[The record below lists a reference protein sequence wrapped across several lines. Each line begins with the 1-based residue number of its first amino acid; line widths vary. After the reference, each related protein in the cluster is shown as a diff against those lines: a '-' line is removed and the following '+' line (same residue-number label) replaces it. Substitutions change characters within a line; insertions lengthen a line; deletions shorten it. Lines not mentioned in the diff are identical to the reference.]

1 MTSLSQAQSVP
12 PGPDHTLPPEEQA
25 LTQGHTQGQTQMK
38 AVVQKKASAW
48 NAELSLQ
55 FGRTARG
62 TVLQRADHQGP
73 LYVQKAFYPEGPDLA
88 QVYLL
93 HPPGGLVSGDRLQIT
108 VKCCDDS
115 HALQTTPGAGR
126 VYRARPDRALQ
137 HQINILNVGY
147 GSSIE
152 WLPLETILYPDAC
165 TRLDTHV
172 NLADDARFIG
182 WEITSLGMPNQ
193 NLPFATGNLS
203 QTLQITR
210 NERILLRE
218 RLQIDDGSRAL
229 LNGSAGLRGNPVNGL
244 MVAGPF
250 AMPDKQTTE
259 PLIDALIQ
267 QLRQIV
273 DECDALAAVSLTGEF
288 MTIRYLGN
296 QTDQAMKL
304 FIRCWQAIRP
314 QLLGREAC
322 EPRIWAT

>member
-1 MTSLSQAQSVP
+1 MISLSEPALSEPQLSESELFESELSQLKEGA
-12 PGPDHTLPPEEQA
+12 PESLQ
-25 LTQGHTQGQTQMK
+25 
-38 AVVQKKASAW
+38 QKKASAW

-62 TVLQRADHQGP
+62 TVLQRAEHQGP

-93 HPPGGLVSGDRLQIT
+93 HPPGGMVSGDRLQIT
-108 VKCCDDS
+108 VDCKDGS
-115 HALQTTPGAGR
+115 HALLTTPGAGR
-126 VYRARPDRALQ
+126 VYRARPDRSLQ
-137 HQINILNVGY
+137 HQTNTLNLSA
-147 GSSIE
+147 GSSVE
-152 WLPLETILYPDAC
+152 WLPMETILYPDAC

-193 NLPFATGNLS
+193 NLPFDSGNLS
-203 QTLQITR
+203 QTLQINR
-210 NERILLRE
+210 DERILLRE
-218 RLQIDDGSRAL
+218 RLQIDDRNRAL
-229 LNGSAGLRGNPVNGL
+229 LRGSAGLRGLPVTGL

-250 AMPDKQTTE
+250 TMADTQTTE
-259 PLIDALIQ
+259 PAIDLMVK
-267 QLRQIV
+267 QLRQLTT
-273 DECDALAAVSLTGEF
+273 DCDALASVSLTGEF

-296 QTDQAMKL
+296 RTDQAMKL
-304 FIRCWQAIRP
+304 FIRCWHEIRP

>member
-1 MTSLSQAQSVP
+1 MTSLSQPTPSLLHE
-12 PGPDHTLPPEEQA
+12 GSPETPQ
-25 LTQGHTQGQTQMK
+25 QTQ
-38 AVVQKKASAW
+38 ASAW
-48 NAELSLQ
+48 NAELFLQ

-62 TVLQRADHQGP
+62 TVLQRAEHQGP

-108 VKCCDDS
+108 VDCRSSS
-115 HALQTTPGAGR
+115 HALLTTPGAGR
-126 VYRARPDRALQ
+126 VYRARPDRTLQ
-137 HQINILNVGY
+137 HQINTLNIDA
-147 GSSIE
+147 GSSVE
-152 WLPLETILYPDAC
+152 WLPMETILYPDAC

-193 NLPFATGNLS
+193 NLPFAIGTLS
-203 QTLQITR
+203 QALQINR
-210 NERILLRE
+210 NDRVLLRE
-218 RLQIDDGSRAL
+218 RLQIDDQNRAL
-229 LNGSAGLRGNPVNGL
+229 LQGRAGLRGNPVTGL

-250 AMPDKQTTE
+250 TLADTQTSE
-259 PLIDALIQ
+259 PMIDALIK
-267 QLRQIV
+267 QLRQLA

-296 QTDQAMKL
+296 RTDQAMKL
-304 FIRCWQAIRP
+304 FIRCWHEIRP